1 MMPGKHIRR
10 NDEICS
16 RGSLANVRNATHSG
30 MNEIVCIGQICP
42 VVARGGG
49 SCEIGLDLL
58 PERSVMAGHARRA
71 GLASVTGHRASS
83 QPTEADNGEI
93 FFIQYPQAPR
103 PQAVRE

>member
-1 MMPGKHIRR
+1 MTKKTRR
-10 NDEICS
+10 KIDAAMAAKI
-16 RGSLANVRNATHSG
+16 
-30 MNEIVCIGQICP
+30 
-42 VVARGGG
+42 ARRGG
-49 SCEIGLDLL
+49 SCAIGLDLP

-83 QPTEADNGEI
+83 QPTEADHGEI